1 MTKHNYLVRDADEL
15 PRVVAEAF
23 HIARTGRPGPVHIDI
38 TKDALQ
44 QETRAE
50 HPTEDEIVAGLPG
63 FRPNLDGHGRQL
75 KTAATEIANA
85 KRPVILAGHGVL
97 HAEAWDD
104 LRAFAEK
111 TSIPVAWTLLGIGAM
126 DETHPLAY
134 GFMGMHGWKHV
145 NRAIQSA
152 DLLIAIGMRFD
163 DRVTGNVRTYAPYA
177 RIIHVDIDPA
187 EIGKN
192 VAVEVP
198 IVGDAKRVLQ
208 ALTPMVPA
216 TSADERREYLDQLAE
231 WRRDSEAS
239 SWHGSG
245 AWRDGVL
252 SADYVVERIGELTD
266 HQATY
271 VADVGQN
278 QMWLA
283 RYTGFRNPNSHVS
296 SGGLGTMGFSVPAAM
311 GAALGRPDRETWA
324 ITGDG
329 GFQMTFQELMTLV
342 ADDIPVKIALLD
354 NKKLGM
360 IRQWQE
366 IIYAGNYHSA
376 NLPGPDFAKLADAFG
391 IPAFR
396 ARTPGE
402 VDDAIRAAQAVDGPA
417 LDLVRDRR
425 GAERLPDDAGR
436 QGPVGPDREVGRGGR
451 MSARSRSSNG
461 TGPPCPTPGGD
472 PGGRRRRAA
481 GPGAR
486 RPAASLAAGRRRD
499 ASACP
504 RGHRHEPARRPQP
517 GLEPDARP
525 QLQHRLAGRQQ
536 DRPRGHQPDDD
547 HAARG
552 RRGGR
557 AGRQAALPADRRAQ
571 GPGRHLGPDR
581 GARARVREDPRD
593 RFQPRRGAPARRA
606 LARPGRGPG
615 RWLGHRGGDRHRVR
629 DRHLRVARAD
639 VRHQGVGPHRRRRDG
654 EGFGVHRG
662 GDTSDDERTDVLRQR
677 LRTRRAL
684 AGQTVAIIGYGSQ
697 GHAHALNLH
706 ESGVDV
712 IVGLAPG
719 SKSRA
724 LASDAGLRVSDVA
737 DAVRDADVVMI
748 LVPDTSQKAVYDAE
762 IGPHLRAGHLLM
774 FAHGFNLRFGRID
787 PPGIVDVGMV
797 APKGPG
803 HLLRSVYQAGG
814 GVPALFA
821 VERDQSGTAR
831 DRVLAYARAIGSTR
845 AGVLETTFAEETE
858 TDLFGEQS
866 VLCGGTSALVKM
878 AFETLVEAGYQPELA
893 YFETMHELKLIV
905 DLMYRG
911 GLNFMRFS
919 VSDTAEYGDY
929 VSGPRLIDES
939 VRERMQAVLKD
950 IQDGSFANRWI
961 EENETGRHEFER
973 LRQAD
978 HDHLIERVGGRLRAQ
993 MPFLNPVEVQAG
1005 QAQAAATTPG
1015 AAR

>member
-1 MTKHNYLVRDADEL
+1 MTTRTDSDKPPGRAGTEAGAGAGTGRRSHVPADGSAHAAAVERAQKGMLHEARDLKRTRIGADVLCEGLLRQGVDIFFSYPGGVILPLYDVLGDYPELRHILVRHEQGGAHAADGYARVTGTVGVCMGTSGPGATNLVTGIGTAMLNSVPMVAITGNVPSALIGKDAFQEIDINGITLPMTKHNYLVRDADEL
-15 PRVVAEAF
+15 PRVIAEAF

-50 HPTEDEIVAGLPG
+50 HPTEEEVVVGLPG

-75 KTAATEIANA
+75 KTAATEIAAA

-104 LRAFAEK
+104 LKAFAEK

-134 GFMGMHGWKHV
+134 GYMGMHGWKHV

-198 IVGDAKRVLQ
+198 IVGDAGRVLR
-208 ALTPMVPA
+208 ALTPMVPE
-216 TSADERREYLDQLAE
+216 TSADERREYLDQLAD
-231 WRRDSEAS
+231 WKRDSEAS

-245 AWRDGVL
+245 AWRDGLL

-296 SGGLGTMGFSVPAAM
+296 SGGLGTMGFSLPAAM

-417 LDLVRDRR
+417 LIW
-425 GAERLPDDAGR
+425 
-436 QGPVGPDREVGRGGR
+436 
-451 MSARSRSSNG
+451 
-461 TGPPCPTPGGD
+461 
-472 PGGRRRRAA
+472 
-481 GPGAR
+481 
-486 RPAASLAAGRRRD
+486 
-499 ASACP
+499 
-504 RGHRHEPARRPQP
+504 
-517 GLEPDARP
+517 
-525 QLQHRLAGRQQ
+525 
-536 DRPRGHQPDDD
+536 
-547 HAARG
+547 
-552 RRGGR
+552 
-557 AGRQAALPADRRAQ
+557 
-571 GPGRHLGPDR
+571 
-581 GARARVREDPRD
+581 
-593 RFQPRRGAPARRA
+593 F
-606 LARPGRGPG
+606 
-615 RWLGHRGGDRHRVR
+615 
-629 DRHLRVARAD
+629 
-639 VRHQGVGPHRRRRDG
+639 
-654 EGFGVHRG
+654 
-662 GDTSDDERTDVLRQR
+662 
-677 LRTRRAL
+677 
-684 AGQTVAIIGYGSQ
+684 
-697 GHAHALNLH
+697 
-706 ESGVDV
+706 
-712 IVGLAPG
+712 
-719 SKSRA
+719 
-724 LASDAGLRVSDVA
+724 
-737 DAVRDADVVMI
+737 
-748 LVPDTSQKAVYDAE
+748 E
-762 IGPHLRAGHLLM
+762 I
-774 FAHGFNLRFGRID
+774 
-787 PPGIVDVGMV
+787 
-797 APKGPG
+797 
-803 HLLRSVYQAGG
+803 
-814 GVPALFA
+814 
-821 VERDQSGTAR
+821 
-831 DRVLAYARAIGSTR
+831 
-845 AGVLETTFAEETE
+845 AEEQNV
-858 TDLFGEQS
+858 FP
-866 VLCGGTSALVKM
+866 M
-878 AFETLVEAGYQPELA
+878 MPAG
-893 YFETMHELKLIV
+893 K
-905 DLMYRG
+905 
-911 GLNFMRFS
+911 GL
-919 VSDTAEYGDY
+919 SD
-929 VSGPRLIDES
+929 
-939 VRERMQAVLKD
+939 
-950 IQDGSFANRWI
+950 
-961 EENETGRHEFER
+961 
-973 LRQAD
+973 
-978 HDHLIERVGGRLRAQ
+978 LIEKWGGAD
-993 MPFLNPVEVQAG
+993 E
-1005 QAQAAATTPG
+1005 
-1015 AAR
+1015 